1 MGRAAQAFT
10 LVRDVLERTC
20 ELSFDQR
27 ICPMQEEEGYNQ
39 RRTNQWDYEERYSWP
54 VVEED
59 CLDDDIKRG

>member
-1 MGRAAQAFT
+1 
-10 LVRDVLERTC
+10 
-20 ELSFDQR
+20 
-27 ICPMQEEEGYNQ
+27 MQEEEGYNQ